1 MTCDEVQSLLL
12 QFDDG
17 SGAPDGVFERAE
29 SHAAG
34 CAVCADMVRKLRR
47 LQDAVRSLPEPPQ
60 MLNSMLEAR
69 LRFERQYADKVRG
82 SAAATAA
89 PRTSRRSWIGPAR
102 WAAAAAI
109 LLALGGG
116 TFAYVYHQQAQSRML
131 ASSQAI
137 DQGLGLN
144 LSISEG
150 ESEAER
156 EKLFA
161 VGSQDFRQAIDA
173 GELRGDDREFADR
186 LLEGAKL
193 LTVTPDPLGQADHF
207 TRVADLLVTRMDNA
221 ARKNPK
227 ALAHL
232 GQAYLNVANRGIH
245 KNLDLAASSE
255 LTPEERRRLEKIVQ
269 RNLVIQAK
277 LQGVVRDN
285 PDQAQVRKQLE
296 QIDHRLRRL
305 QQKLN
310 ATTQPV
316 GGAKRSP
323 IR

>member
-34 CAVCADMVRKLRR
+34 CAVCGDMVRKLRR
-47 LQDAVRSLPEPPQ
+47 LQDAVRSLPEPPE
-60 MLNSMLEAR
+60 MLNSMREAR
-69 LRFERQYADKVRG
+69 LRFERHYADQLRAP
-82 SAAATAA
+82 AAATTA
-89 PRTSRRSWIGPAR
+89 PRTSRWRIGPAR

-137 DQGLGLN
+137 DQGVGLN
-144 LSISEG
+144 LSVSEG

-161 VGSQDFRQAIDA
+161 LGSHDFRQKIDA

-207 TRVADLLVTRMDNA
+207 TRVADLLVTRIDNA

-227 ALAHL
+227 AVAHL

-245 KNLDLAASSE
+245 KNLDLAASSD
-255 LTPEERRRLEKIVQ
+255 LTPEARRRLEKIVQ

-277 LQGVVRDN
+277 LQGVLRDN
-285 PDQAQVRKQLE
+285 PDQGQVRKQLE